1 MHDLNVYHTLQ
12 MSAHTGIPVDI
23 SGTRNCKRFLSN
35 SRVGHFCNAIVPRRK
50 KKKSRKIL
58 LSRNNNIC
66 SAHKYH
72 GFSVGR
78 RGKQMIVGAEEVY
91 HLHPTVLFLRIYY

>member
-50 KKKSRKIL
+50 KK
-58 LSRNNNIC
+58 NPE
-66 SAHKYH
+66 KYYSQ
-72 GFSVGR
+72 GIIIYAVLISIMVSV
-78 RGKQMIVGAEEVY
+78 
-91 HLHPTVLFLRIYY
+91 